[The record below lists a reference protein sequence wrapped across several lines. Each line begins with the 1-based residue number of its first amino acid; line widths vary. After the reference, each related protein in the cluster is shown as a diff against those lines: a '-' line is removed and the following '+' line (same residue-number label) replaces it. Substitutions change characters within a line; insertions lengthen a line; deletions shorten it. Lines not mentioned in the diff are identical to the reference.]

1 MTADA
6 GRPDAA
12 TPERPTYE
20 DNRSFLVGLARA
32 FAGALIFSLP
42 MLMTMEMWW
51 IGFTM
56 TPWRLVLLLVLLI
69 PLLIGLSV
77 VSGFKT
83 NASLRDDI
91 ADAFVAIAVAVTM
104 SAVILGI
111 FKVLTLDMPARE
123 LIGKIALQ
131 SFPAA
136 IGAMLARDQLGEK
149 TAESTQR
156 QDSMTY
162 GQELFL
168 MGVGALFLGLNVA
181 PTEEMVLLSYMMD
194 PWREIALLL
203 LSLVLMHAF
212 VYAVELPGGSKPP
225 GGVGFW
231 SLFLRFTVV
240 GYVIVLS
247 ICLYLLWTFG
257 RTDGTGLAEIISATV
272 VLGFPCAI
280 GAASARLIL

>member
-1 MTADA
+1 MTA
-6 GRPDAA
+6 GDAA
-12 TPERPTYE
+12 GEKPSYE

-51 IGFTM
+51 IGFYM
-56 TPWRLVLLLVLLI
+56 SPWRLALLLTLMI
-69 PLLIGLSV
+69 PLLVGLSV
-77 VSGFKT
+77 VSGFKV
-83 NASLRDDI
+83 NASLRDDV
-91 ADAFVAIAVAVTM
+91 ADAFVAIAVAVVM
-104 SAVILGI
+104 STVILFI
-111 FKVLTLDMPARE
+111 FKVLTVDMPARE
-123 LIGKIALQ
+123 IVGKIALQ

-149 TAESTQR
+149 TPESTQR
-156 QDSMTY
+156 QASMTY

-168 MGVGALFLGLNVA
+168 MGVGALFLGFNVA

-194 PWREIALLL
+194 PWREIALLV
-203 LSLVLMHAF
+203 LSLVLMHGF
-212 VYAVELPGGSKPP
+212 VYAVEFPGGSKPRP
-225 GGVGFW
+225 GVGFW

-240 GYVIVLS
+240 GYVLVLA
-247 ICLYLLWTFG
+247 ICLFLLWTFG
-257 RTDGTGLAEIISATV
+257 RTDGTGVAEILSATV